1 LPVDSKSRPAYI
13 WNETMKKIA
22 LAVAVLIAVA
32 AAVVIILEVAGRG
45 PGPNLILISVDTL
58 RPDHLGCYG
67 SPHVKTP
74 AIDALAGDGALFTD
88 VMSNVPLTL
97 PSHASLLSGLYP
109 ISHGI
114 RDNGY
119 MALDP
124 EYTTLAEVLKREGYS
139 TGAVIGA
146 FVLDSRFGLDQGFDH
161 YDDDLSM
168 GEQPRLF
175 TYTEITADVVTD
187 KAIGWIEQAE
197 EPFFTFIHY
206 YDPHMTY
213 APPEPFA
220 GLYRANPY
228 AGEVAYTD
236 QAIGRLLDAL
246 EEQGRLERTMIVF
259 LSDHAEGLGDHGEPG
274 HGVLVYESTLKVPL
288 IVRAP
293 EGSKLREIFVPGSTS
308 DWPVALVDV
317 FPTLADALGLNPGSG
332 LDGTS
337 LLPALKGE
345 SDKTPLHYFESVY
358 SYLAYR
364 WSPLR
369 GVRYGKWKL
378 IFAPEEELYD
388 LESDPHETRNLAKSE
403 SQRAHDLRN
412 YLARIVSEKE
422 GKQQNERSRLDQDDI
437 QKLQALGYISG
448 TGSSVPSE
456 LEAEGADPKYILP
469 GFAVTMAAGE
479 DALVAGNLAEAAE
492 IFSRLVAK
500 DPGNPQVRAF
510 RAMAYLEMGRFGLA
524 RQDYLKMVE
533 IDSTNSTPY
542 FHLGTMAQQTGDF
555 RAALNYYELARDLV
569 PGSPEALANIG
580 GVLVEMGLA
589 DSGAVVLEET
599 LELDPRNEI
608 ALVNLALV
616 YGQNGKFDEAEALFR
631 RALEVNPENTKALVN
646 MSSIFIG
653 RGNVDS
659 TAAYMERANA
669 SSPGDA
675 GILANLG
682 NSYRQMGR
690 LEDAE
695 RCYLQALDLEP
706 ENRLALYGLAAIRAG
721 QGRTAEAKSLLRK
734 VLAIDPGFTPARQ
747 ALEQISSGP

>member
-1 LPVDSKSRPAYI
+1 MPVDSKSGAAYI
-13 WNETMKKIA
+13 YGETMKKTA
-22 LAVAVLIAVA
+22 LILFVLVAVA
-32 AAVVIILEVAGRG
+32 AAVIIILDFSGRG
-45 PGPNLILISVDTL
+45 PRPNLILISVDTL

-67 SPHVKTP
+67 SPHVETP
-74 AIDALAGDGALFTD
+74 AIDALARDGILFED
-88 VMSNVPLTL
+88 AISSVPLTL

-109 ISHGI
+109 VSHGI

-124 EYTTLAEVLKREGYS
+124 EYTTLAEVLKRNGYS

-168 GEQPRLF
+168 GAQPRQF
-175 TYTEITADVVTD
+175 TYTEIRADVVTE
-187 KAIGWIEQAE
+187 KAIGWIEQAP

-213 APPEPFA
+213 DPPEPFA
-220 GLYRANPY
+220 ARYASNLY

-246 EEQGRLERTMIVF
+246 EEEGRLERTMIVF
-259 LSDHAEGLGDHGEPG
+259 LSDHGEGLGDHGEPG

-293 EGSKLREIFVPGSTS
+293 EGSELREIFRPGSKS
-308 DWPVALVDV
+308 DWPASLVDV
-317 FPTLADALGLNPGSG
+317 FPTLADALDLDPGAE

-337 LLPALKGE
+337 LIPALKGK

-358 SYLAYR
+358 AYLAYR

-369 GVRYGKWKL
+369 GVRYGKWKY

-388 LESDPHETRNLAKSE
+388 IETDPHETRNLAQSE
-403 SQRAHDLRN
+403 IQRAHDLGN

-422 GKQQNERSRLDQDDI
+422 GKQQNQRSRLNQDDI

-456 LEAEGADPKYILP
+456 LVAEGADPKYILP

-479 DALVAGNLAEAAE
+479 DALVEGNLGEAAE
-492 IFSRLVAK
+492 IFSRLVAT
-500 DPGNPQVRAF
+500 DPGNPQVLAF
-510 RAMAYLEMGRFGLA
+510 RARAYLEMGRLGPA
-524 RQDYLKMVE
+524 RRDYHRMME

-542 FHLGTMAQQTGDF
+542 FQLGTLAQQAGDL
-555 RAALNYYELARDLV
+555 RTALDYYEQARELV

-580 GVLVEMGLA
+580 GVLVEMGMA

-599 LELDPRNEI
+599 LDLDPRNEI

-616 YGQNGKFDEAEALFR
+616 YVKRGMTDEAEGLFR
-631 RALEVNPENTKALVN
+631 RVLEVNPENTKALVN
-646 MSSIFIG
+646 MSSIYIG
-653 RGNVDS
+653 KGDIDS
-659 TAAYMERANA
+659 TAAYLERASE

-690 LEDAE
+690 PDDAE
-695 RCYLQALDLEP
+695 RCYRQAIDLEP
-706 ENRLALYGLAAIRAG
+706 EHKLALYGLAAVRAG
-721 QGRTAEAKSLLRK
+721 QGKTGEAESILRK
-734 VLAIDPGFTPARQ
+734 ILAIDPGFTPARRT
-747 ALEQISSGP
+747 LEQISSRP